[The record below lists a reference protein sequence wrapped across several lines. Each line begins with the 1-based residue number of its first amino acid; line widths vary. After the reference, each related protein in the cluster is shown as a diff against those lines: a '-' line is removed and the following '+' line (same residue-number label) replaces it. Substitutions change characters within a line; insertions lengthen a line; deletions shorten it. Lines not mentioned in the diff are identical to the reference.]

1 MTTYSERHF
10 RNIQIINRSVKV
22 IVMSVHLS
30 PSPGGRE
37 YEIRTTDILSSD
49 YEASQPQDGN
59 YRTDI
64 IVHESS
70 ESQKSSTEPS
80 SMSQAAKD
88 TPAIP
93 IHPQP
98 HNHCTAPTDPSPTS
112 PHRQHCSTDT
122 PSASATQNT
131 SSFNSATPATTHQGL
146 CQAPSSP
153 ERLPQPGPLSVQ
165 TPHPSEAASL
175 PPAVAQ
181 EVSQPQ
187 SQTQTQASG
196 MTRSTPA
203 QVIPSSPTREPHP
216 ETPKPTTPTH
226 SATSAPASPTPAAPS
241 SPQHMSSSMEGSPVS
256 DAPVPGFA
264 TLGRKL
270 MLGGSDPHHPNHI
283 QQQAPPHHHYPGME
297 HSAAGQNPTQ
307 DTSKRPCYSA
317 HTPQLHPSSYSNYST
332 ISIPL
337 PHPQPPLPEKR
348 HPPAHPGSPNDG
360 VGTLRPAVGH
370 VPPSTNNTAQH
381 QHHVTFSPTVGEI
394 APPAGQNDGEAS
406 VEAENANRVSVKF
419 VQDSS
424 RFWYKPGISR
434 EQGRSKKIIT
444 LYLL

>member
-1 MTTYSERHF
+1 MITYSERNF
-10 RNIQIINRSVKV
+10 RNIQTINRSVKV
-22 IVMSVHLS
+22 IVMSVHFS

-49 YEASQPQDGN
+49 YEASQSQDGN

-98 HNHCTAPTDPSPTS
+98 HNHCTVTTDTSPTS
-112 PHRQHCSTDT
+112 PHQQHCSTDT

-131 SSFNSATPATTHQGL
+131 SSFNSATTATTNQGI

-175 PPAVAQ
+175 PSNVAQ

-196 MTRSTPA
+196 MTRPTPA
-203 QVIPSSPTREPHP
+203 QVIPSSPNREPHP
-216 ETPKPTTPTH
+216 ETPKPTTLTH
-226 SATSAPASPTPAAPS
+226 STTSAPASPTPAAPS

-270 MLGGSDPHHPNHI
+270 MLGGSDPHHPNYI
-283 QQQAPPHHHYPGME
+283 QQQGPPHHHYPGME
-297 HSAAGQNPTQ
+297 HSAAGQAPTQ
-307 DTSKRPCYSA
+307 DTNKRPCYSA

-348 HPPAHPGSPNDG
+348 HPPTHPGSPNDG

-394 APPAGQNDGEAS
+394 APPAGQNDGEES

-434 EQGRSKKIIT
+434 EQGRS
-444 LYLL
+444 